1 MADHIDSYL
10 REVVR
15 IHKRGNATEHSY
27 RGALG
32 DCMEGM
38 MPDCDA
44 TNEPRQTAFGRPDYI
59 ITKKII
65 GMLPPL
71 PIGYIEAKEINAD
84 LDKIE
89 NSDQIISYRKGFANF
104 VLTDYLEFRFYR
116 NSEPDGTVR
125 IAELKQGTITPQRVN
140 YGELNRLFTRFRG
153 FDDENIGTWQK
164 LAERMADAAGLIRDE
179 VIIRAV
185 DEKGIEGVKEQLE
198 AFRKILIHDMKAEEF
213 ADIYAQTITYGLFT
227 ARFHDKIGDDFSR
240 EEARKLIPRS
250 NPFLRKFFDYVCGED
265 LDDSLVW
272 VVNYLC
278 KLYRDVEL
286 HAVKKSFGKW
296 VGRDDPLVHFYETF
310 LASYNPK
317 QKDSRGVFYTPKPVV
332 DFIVNAV
339 DDCLKKHFGL
349 PEGLAHSGMVDI
361 PIESNNQEKKSGKSK
376 TKKPFHKVQLLDV
389 ATGTGTFMAEVIRNI
404 YNSSFQNQK
413 GAWSAYVEEHLL
425 PRLHGFELLMA
436 PYAMCHLKLDFLL
449 EETGYRPRNSHNP
462 PRLGVYLTNSL
473 EEPYPDYD
481 TLFAQW
487 LSNES
492 NEASHI
498 KRQSPVMVAFGNPPY
513 SGHSANQGQ
522 YAKNLIKRYKEGV
535 EGLDK
540 PAQAKW
546 LSDDYVKFISLAEQY
561 IAKNEEGGI
570 LAYITN
576 HAYLDNPTFKGMRHH
591 LLKTFDDIYIFDL
604 HGSAKKREISPDGSA
619 DNNVFDIQQG
629 VAIII
634 AIKHGRR
641 KEKLAQ
647 VHHADLWGGRQSKYI
662 TLSNDRLKDIKWGKL
677 RNVSP
682 FYFFVPK
689 NWKVFSEYKKFIFI
703 NDLFDADKKVNSS
716 RKPNAPGIVT
726 THDNFA
732 ISSSK
737 DEAINKVE
745 CFLQTETEKD
755 ARDIWKLC
763 SQYQWNYLKA
773 KNDLSSGTWREK
785 ICQVAYRPFDIRWTI
800 YDPNVAVHLRDRA
813 SKHFLHRE
821 NVGLIAKRGDVENRS
836 APVHVSKHI
845 TESRSWSRPGM
856 QGIESIFPLY
866 LYEGKTRK
874 PNFNMEIVKQIAE
887 TLKLP
892 FIPDHK
898 ARGAA
903 KKREEQTVFS
913 PLDLLD
919 YIYARLHSSTYRE
932 KYKEFLK
939 MDFPRV
945 PYPKNAKTFWR
956 LADLGHELRL
966 FHLME
971 HKALVKPPIGFPND
985 GSNKVDKPDF
995 TNDGRVWI
1003 NREQYFNE
1011 VPKEAWEFYIGG
1023 YQPAQKWLKDRKGR
1037 KLEFDDI
1044 AHYEKIITALTE
1056 THRIMKKIDKIPQ

>member
-1 MADHIDSYL
+1 MADYIDSYL
-10 REVVR
+10 RKVVR
-15 IHKRGNATEHSY
+15 IHKRGDATEHSY

-44 TNEPRQTAFGRPDYI
+44 TNEPRTTEFGRPDYI
-59 ITKKII
+59 ITKKIV

-84 LDKIE
+84 LDKFE
-89 NSDQIISYRKGFANF
+89 NSDQIIRYRKGFANF

-125 IAELKQGTITPQRVN
+125 IAELKQGMITPQRVN

-164 LAERMADAAGLIRDE
+164 LAGRMADAAKVIRDDGL
-179 VIIRAV
+179 ALALSQ
-185 DEKGIEGVKEQLE
+185 DSNSNLKEQLE
-198 AFRKILIHDMKAEEF
+198 AFRKILLHDMKDEQF

-227 ARFHDKIGDDFSR
+227 ARLHDETREDFSR

-265 LDDSLVW
+265 LDDGLIW
-272 VVNYLC
+272 VVDYLC

-286 HAVKKSFGKW
+286 YALKKSFGKW
-296 VGRDDPLVHFYETF
+296 TGRNDPLVHFYETF
-310 LASYNPK
+310 LARYDSK
-317 QKDSRGVFYTPKPVV
+317 LRKSRGVFYTPKPVV
-332 DFIVNAV
+332 DFIIRAI
-339 DDCLKKHFGL
+339 DDCLKDKEYFAL
-349 PEGLAHSGMVDI
+349 PEGLAHSGMVDVL
-361 PIESNNQEKKSGKSK
+361 IESDNQKKKSGKSK
-376 TKKPFHKVQLLDV
+376 IKKPFHKVQLLDV

-404 YNSSFQNQK
+404 YDSSFQNQQ
-413 GAWSAYVEEHLL
+413 GAWSSYVEEHLL

-449 EETGYRPRNSHNP
+449 AETGYRPRKSQSP

-473 EEPYPDYD
+473 ESAHPDYD

-492 NEASHI
+492 NEASRI
-498 KRQSPVMVAFGNPPY
+498 KSESPVMVAFGNPPY
-513 SGHSANQGQ
+513 SGISANMG
-522 YAKNLIKRYKEGV
+522 IKDPIIDIEIYKYV
-535 EGLDK
+535 DK
-540 PAQAKW
+540 EHFNERKHW
-546 LSDDYVKFISLAEQY
+546 LHDDYVKFIRLAEHY
-561 IAKNEEGGI
+561 IKKNKEGGI

-576 HAYLDNPTFKGMRHH
+576 HSYLDNPTFRGMRWH
-591 LLKTFDDIYIFDL
+591 LLTTFDDIYILDL
-604 HGSAKKREISPDGSA
+604 HGNALKKEVSPDGTA
-619 DNNVFDIQQG
+619 DKNVFDIRQG

-634 AIKHGRR
+634 AVKHGHR

-647 VHHADLWGGRQSKYI
+647 VHHADLWGSRQSKYDVLAERNLQSI
-662 TLSNDRLKDIKWGKL
+662 QWEKLKNKK
-677 RNVSP
+677 P
-682 FYFFVPK
+682 YYFFVPK
-689 NWKVFSEYKKFIFI
+689 DFALEGDYEKGFSLQNLLSE
-703 NDLFDADKKVNSS
+703 NTT
-716 RKPNAPGIVT
+716 GIVT
-726 THDNFA
+726 MGDNFIYA
-732 ISSSK
+732 ESK
-737 DEAINKVE
+737 EILKERLDNFLKEDKTTQKLKEEFRLGKNYAEWVVKNKSEIDLEDQKFV
-745 CFLQTETEKD
+745 
-755 ARDIWKLC
+755 
-763 SQYQWNYLKA
+763 KA
-773 KNDLSSGTWREK
+773 S
-785 ICQVAYRPFDIRWTI
+785 YRPFDIRWT
-800 YDPNVAVHLRDRA
+800 YFDNKLVWRWRERTMR
-813 SKHFLHRE
+813 HFLYDE
-821 NVGLIAKRGDVENRS
+821 NVGLIAKRGGIEVQS
-836 APVHVSKHI
+836 APVHVSKYI

-856 QGIESIFPLY
+856 QGIESLFPLY
-866 LYEGKTRK
+866 LYEGKSRK

-898 ARGAA
+898 AKGAA
-903 KKREEQTVFS
+903 KKREEQTAFS

-932 KYKEFLK
+932 KYKEFLRI
-939 MDFPRV
+939 DFPRV

-956 LADLGHELRL
+956 LADLGSELRL

-985 GSNKVDKPDF
+985 GSNKVDKPAFSD
-995 TNDGRVWI
+995 DGRVWI
-1003 NREQYFNE
+1003 NKDQYFNK

-1037 KLEFDDI
+1037 ELTSDDI

-1056 THRIMKKIDKIPQ
+1056 THRIMKKIDKIPP